1 MNIYKIA
8 LTGGPCAG
16 KTTVFNSLKE
26 LLKKDGY
33 YVITIPESAT
43 YLIQN
48 GTPPLADRNHALHF
62 QHQILN
68 FQLNRENFAMTYC
81 QDTLKTNPEFFKGYN
96 AIIILC
102 DRGIMDN
109 RAYLNQEEY
118 DNMLKRH
125 NLNELELINSYDIVI
140 NLISLA
146 TTNKELYALDG
157 IRYEDVETAAIRD
170 SITSAAWLL
179 HDNLKMIKPTKT
191 IEEKIDLVYKLIKND
206 LVGTRYIHSEPVD
219 LEKLNITLTDDN
231 SKTSIITRHFINKD
245 DFIIKTTYKDYECYE
260 LVVISPIRNIF
271 TLTKE
276 EYLTL
281 YNYSQQNKTTET
293 IITDFI
299 HNGNHY
305 RRIINENNDTTSLI
319 NNSILLKEI
328 PKTLRKTRR
337 NQNNML
343 I

>member
-16 KTTVFNSLKE
+16 KTTIFNNLKE

-43 YLIQN
+43 YLIKN
-48 GTPPLADRNHALHF
+48 GIPPLNNHNHAIHF
-62 QHQILN
+62 QEQILN
-68 FQLNRENFAMTYC
+68 FQLNREKFALSYSIN
-81 QDTLKTNPEFFKGYN
+81 TLKTNPEFFKGYN

-125 NLNELELINSYDIVI
+125 NLNELELIYSYDTVI

-157 IRYEDVETAAIRD
+157 IRYEDVETAATRD
-170 SITSAAWLL
+170 TITSSAWLL
-179 HDNLKMIKPTKT
+179 HPNLKMIKPTKT
-191 IEEKIDLVYKLIKND
+191 IEEKIELVYKLIKND
-206 LVGTRYIHSEPVD
+206 LAGTRYLQSQTINPDS
-219 LEKLNITLTDDN
+219 LNIILNDDN
-231 SKTSIITRHFINKD
+231 SKTTIITKHYINEN
-245 DFIIKTTYKDYECYE
+245 DFLIKTTYRDYEYYE
-260 LVVISPIRNIF
+260 LSTQSPKKVFVLN
-271 TLTKE
+271 KE

-281 YNYSQQNKTTET
+281 YNYSYQSKTTET
-293 IITDFI
+293 IITNFVY
-299 HNGNHY
+299 NGNHY
-305 RRIINENNDTTSLI
+305 QRIKDINGERTTLI
-319 NNSILLKEI
+319 NNNILMKESSN
-328 PKTLRKTRR
+328 PLRKTRR
-337 NQNNML
+337 NLNNM
-343 I
+343 II